1 LPGEIIRPPAL
12 RKGDKVAL
20 IAPASSFSRD
30 GFLAGC
36 ERLRQMGYEPV
47 YAQDIFDRDLYFA
60 GAAERRS
67 RELSEF
73 WQREDVR
80 ALICVRGGYGANYL
94 LSPQHAQNPRKPGTA
109 NLEQLDFDLF
119 ARQPKILVGC
129 SDITTL
135 LTAIH
140 DRTGLV
146 TFHGPMV
153 AKDLAAGTFD
163 LFSWN
168 NCLSG
173 AARAKPRKP
182 GAPGGPRAGWEVPAD
197 GVEVLRQGRARAR
210 LYGGCLSMLV
220 ASLGTP
226 FEIET
231 EDTILFIEDVAEKP
245 YRIDR
250 MLMQLRLAGKLE
262 SVRGFVFGEM
272 LDCLPPHGE
281 SYTLQQVI
289 MRVLAPYQVPVV
301 FGLKSGHVTSGN
313 ITLPIGVQAE
323 LRAANEGA
331 VLRILESA
339 TLVAGPR

>member
-1 LPGEIIRPPAL
+1 MPSEIIRPPAL

-20 IAPASSFSRD
+20 IAPASSFSRE

-47 YAQDIFDRDLYFA
+47 YAQDIFDRDIYFA

-67 RELSEF
+67 RELNEF

-94 LSPQHAQNPRKPGTA
+94 L
-109 NLEQLDFDLF
+109 EQLDFDLF
-119 ARQPKILVGC
+119 ARQPKILLGC

-153 AKDLAAGTFD
+153 AKDLAGGTFD
-163 LFSWN
+163 LSSWN

-173 AARAKPRKP
+173 AA
-182 GAPGGPRAGWEVPAD
+182 GWEVSTN
-197 GVEVLRQGRARAR
+197 GVEVLRPGRARAK

-231 EDTILFIEDVAEKP
+231 DNTILFIEDVAEKP

-272 LDCLPPHGE
+272 LDCLPPKGE

-289 MRVLAPYQVPVV
+289 MRVLEPYKVPVV
-301 FGLKSGHVTSGN
+301 FGLRSGHVSDGN
-313 ITLPIGVQAE
+313 ITLPMGVQAE
-323 LRAANEGA
+323 LRAEGSD
-331 VLRILESA
+331 VQLKILQAA
-339 TLVAGPR
+339 TEK